1 MTARLFI
8 ILVCALVAGCA
19 GGPRT
24 FGGNQVRLIETASLP
39 TPDGRDSVNES
50 RPYVIGPF
58 DKLRIDVFGIPEL
71 TARIVQTDAG
81 GRISFPIAGVVD
93 AAGKTPGELETALRE
108 RLRAAYVR
116 DPQVTVNLEQTVS
129 QVVTIDGEVRE
140 PGLYPVIGRM
150 TMLRAVASAKGLGE
164 FAKLDEVVVFRTV
177 NGQRYAALYNIGAI
191 RSGVYADPEIYANDV
206 IVVGNSRARRVF
218 KDFLQLIPLLTTPL
232 IVALQRL

>member
-1 MTARLFI
+1 MTLRLSI
-8 ILVCALVAGCA
+8 VLVCALVAGCA
-19 GGPRT
+19 GGQRPI
-24 FGGNQVRLIETASLP
+24 GGSEVRLVQTSALP
-39 TPDGRDSVNES
+39 APTGTDSVTES

-81 GRISFPIAGVVD
+81 GRISFPVAGVVD
-93 AAGKTPGELETALRE
+93 AAGKTPGELEIALRE

-140 PGLYPVIGRM
+140 PGMYPVIGRM
-150 TMLRAVASAKGLGE
+150 TMLRAVANAKGMSE

-177 NGQRYAALYNIGAI
+177 GGQRYAALYDIGAI
-191 RSGVYADPEIYANDV
+191 RAGTYADPEIYPNDV
-206 IVVGNSRARRVF
+206 IIVGNSRARRVF
-218 KDFLQLIPLLTTPL
+218 KDFLQLLPALANPL
-232 IVALQRL
+232 ILLLR